1 MGSYTV
7 QSGDTLSGIAQKL
20 GLSSY
25 NDLTGYRSGNPGL
38 IYAGEVLNYGGSAP
52 KSGGTVSASNTG
64 GEYTQFA
71 AQNAQ
76 QWKDLLNQQNQTQQS
91 AFDKY
96 SQAISGQESLTSAY
110 DRLKNDL
117 KIPELQQ
124 TSSAIQ
130 SEIFK
135 VKNLLNNL
143 DQNVTDRTRGTLT
156 TEAQRQRMGAYE
168 AQPLQKNLG
177 TLSTSLEP
185 IMQNLSGANQ
195 QVQTLLQLQRSDQD
209 RQLKPLEMQINSL
222 SDRFARELTG
232 FSASKTTELNAL
244 VDNINRERE
253 LSDREWQRVQQL
265 AQEEREFSRQKQ
277 LATMELEK
285 YNSYLDN
292 QSAAAGVG
300 TAPQTFDLGSYM
312 NTPPLNLNKA
322 ISSGGLSFAQGST
335 LNGLRF

>member
-1 MGSYTV
+1 MASYTV

-20 GLSSY
+20 GLGSY
-25 NDLTGYRSGNPGL
+25 KDLSGYKSGNPGL
-38 IYAGEVLNYGGSAP
+38 IYAGEVLNYGGSTPPSPAS
-52 KSGGTVSASNTG
+52 SGSTAGS
-64 GEYTQFA
+64 YTEFA
-71 AQNAQ
+71 RQNAQ
-76 QWKDLLNQQNQTQQS
+76 QWKDLLNQQNQTQEN
-91 AFDKY
+91 AFNQY
-96 SQAISGQESLTSAY
+96 QQTISGQESLTSAY
-110 DRLKNDL
+110 DRLKNEL

-209 RQLKPLEMQINSL
+209 RQLKPLEMQISSL

-232 FSASKTTELNAL
+232 FSNSKTTELNAL
-244 VDNINRERE
+244 VDKINRDRE
-253 LSDREWQRVQQL
+253 LSDREWQRTQQL
-265 AQEEREFSRQKQ
+265 ASEEREFSRQKQ
-277 LATMELEK
+277 LANMELDK
-285 YNSYLDN
+285 YNKYLTQ
-292 QSAAAGVG
+292 QS
-300 TAPQTFDLGSYM
+300 FDLGNYIKQPTFNQSQSLTSGGLVVSGGLPSGM
-312 NTPPLNLNKA
+312 LNLNTVNP
-322 ISSGGLSFAQGST
+322 L
-335 LNGLRF
+335 LRLK